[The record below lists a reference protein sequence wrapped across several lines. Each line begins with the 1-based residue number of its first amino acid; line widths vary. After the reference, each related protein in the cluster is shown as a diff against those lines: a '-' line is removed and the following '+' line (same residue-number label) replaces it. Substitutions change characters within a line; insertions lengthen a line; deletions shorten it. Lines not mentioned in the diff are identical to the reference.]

1 MFECLAFL
9 HLFRF
14 SLPFPRRRQLW
25 RGGQAALY
33 GLHEGAILS
42 LFPAEI
48 PWKAAGRKSEPEW
61 VTNTV
66 SAEIVHRTSK
76 LLADQ
81 FTEVLQGTLQSV
93 ERVFAAVINMSV
105 ME

>member
-1 MFECLAFL
+1 MFESLAFL
-9 HLFRF
+9 HLFRL
-14 SLPFPRRRQLW
+14 SLRFPRRRQLL

-33 GLHEGAILS
+33 GLHGGAILP
-42 LFPAEI
+42 LVPAEM
-48 PWKAAGRKSEPEW
+48 PRKPLGEK
-61 VTNTV
+61 VNNTD

-81 FTEVLQGTLQSV
+81 FTEVLQGTLQGV
-93 ERVFAAVINMSV
+93 ERVFAAVIKMSV